1 MDFVA
6 SLPFNA
12 NLVDDDGWSVLFY
25 AAVLGSVDIL
35 KVLRDIGA
43 RADITDQFG
52 NYPFVYALVAHN
64 FSCASHLVKE
74 FGSNPSSS
82 SSTSSSSTSSPSNF
96 LPRNYV
102 SPFSSIDNISII
114 TRKVK

>member
-35 KVLRDIGA
+35 KVLRNIGA

-74 FGSNPSSS
+74 FGSSPSSSSSSSSS
-82 SSTSSSSTSSPSNF
+82 SSTSSPTSSTSSSSNF

-102 SPFSSIDNISII
+102 SPFSSID
-114 TRKVK
+114 